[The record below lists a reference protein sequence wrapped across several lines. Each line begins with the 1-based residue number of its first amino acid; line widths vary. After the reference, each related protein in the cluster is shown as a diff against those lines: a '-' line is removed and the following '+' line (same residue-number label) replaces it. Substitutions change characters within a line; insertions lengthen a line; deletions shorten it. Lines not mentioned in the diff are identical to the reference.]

1 MPQEVQDLFLDQCQ
15 KITRVTTYEIRYKLT
30 KLFEARQAEFLE
42 DTTPVDQYELNYPV
56 AESCPPT
63 VTKTLQEMSNEA
75 VENGVRSAS
84 LDLIRPFFERV
95 KEWFRQQKDD
105 IEEKANAEKKAIKQR
120 KIMEE
125 IEQDAKLIEL
135 EAAQVERLGTLVE
148 D

>member
-1 MPQEVQDLFLDQCQ
+1 
-15 KITRVTTYEIRYKLT
+15 
-30 KLFEARQAEFLE
+30 
-42 DTTPVDQYELNYPV
+42 
-56 AESCPPT
+56 
-63 VTKTLQEMSNEA
+63 MSNEA

-95 KEWFRQQKDD
+95 KEWFRQQKND

-135 EAAQVERLGTLVE
+135 EAAQVERLGALVE

>member
-95 KEWFRQQKDD
+95 KEWFRQQKND
-105 IEEKANAEKKAIKQR
+105 IKEKANAEKKAIKQR
-120 KIMEE
+120 KIMQE
-125 IEQDAKLIEL
+125 IEEDAKMIEL
-135 EAAQVERLGTLVE
+135 EAAQVERLGALVE